1 MIVPMKK
8 FSFLVY
14 HREYEKFL
22 HDLQDL
28 GVLHIIQKESGE
40 LEDEELR
47 KKYKISQQLKDSINF
62 LEKRGVEEKDEQ
74 GSKDAIH
81 VLDELDEMLHNKEQ
95 YLQKLSVLKKEL
107 NLIEPWGEFQ
117 WDIIENL
124 RKKNI
129 RTRFFTSSIRKF
141 EEEIKDKYYA
151 EPINQIGGNIYFVLI
166 ELTEENTDIDAEEI
180 RLPDKTLGKIQGDI
194 EKVQEILEKTE
205 KLFDK
210 YAAKYLELLQNTRT
224 RLINELSFEKVIL
237 NTQKEA
243 EDKLMILEGWVPD
256 DKADELVKYLNFS
269 GVYFESS
276 KPDISEIPPIKL
288 KNNKFARLYEVIG
301 ELYTFPDYQELDLTP
316 FFAPFYMLF
325 FGFCLGDLGYGLII
339 TLGTI
344 YGLFKVQQKLKP
356 LLKLGMYLGI
366 ATSVMGAVGGTVFGI
381 NLIDTGYTLNS
392 HSIETLK
399 PILPAETESKILS
412 LLDVRYGK
420 KDEFVKG
427 LENILDKKELK
438 SYQSEIIKHAA
449 SDYPFLNSFRYLL
462 LDSNSL
468 MALALLLGYI
478 QVLFGM
484 FIKAANKARMYGFKH
499 SVSQLGWNVIV
510 MIAIPALGLGYANII
525 DKDLANKVF
534 LVAGIAG
541 GIPALF
547 YNSPGK
553 NPLLNLGVGLWDT
566 YQTASGLLGDVLSYI
581 RLFALGISSAILGNV
596 FNTLAL
602 TLSPDII
609 VVKQLVII
617 LILLFGHGLNFFM
630 AALGSF
636 VHPLRLTFVEF
647 YKNAGFVGGGK
658 KYEPFRK

>member
-22 HDLQDL
+22 RDLQDL

-47 KKYKISQQLKDSINF
+47 KKYKVTQQLNDCINF

-74 GSKDAIH
+74 GTKDAIQ
-81 VLDELDEMLHNKEQ
+81 VLGELNDMLEDKEQ
-95 YLQKLSVLKKEL
+95 YLQKLSALKKEL
-107 NLIEPWGEFQ
+107 SLIEPWGEFQ
-117 WDIIENL
+117 WDTIENL
-124 RKKNI
+124 RKRNI
-129 RTRFFTSSIRKF
+129 RIRFFTSSIRKF
-141 EEEIKDKYYA
+141 EEEIKDKYYVEA
-151 EPINQIGGNIYFVLI
+151 INQIGGNIYFVLI
-166 ELTEENTDIDAEEI
+166 ELAKENTDIDAEEI
-180 RLPDKTLGKIQGDI
+180 QLPDKTLGKIQSDI

-210 YAAKYLELLQNTRT
+210 YATKYLELLRETKN
-224 RLINELSFEKVIL
+224 RLVNELSFEKVIL

-243 EDKLMILEGWVPD
+243 EDKLMLLEGWVPD
-256 DKADELVKYLNFS
+256 DKADELIKYLGSS

-276 KPDISEIPPIKL
+276 KPDISETPPIKL

-325 FGFCLGDLGYGLII
+325 FGFCLGDLGYGLLI

-344 YGLFKVQQKLKP
+344 YGLFKVQPKLKP

-381 NLIDTGYTLNS
+381 NLIDTGYTLNQ
-392 HSIETLK
+392 HSIETLT
-399 PILPAETESKILS
+399 PILPAETSSKIIS
-412 LLDVRYGK
+412 LQDVHYQK
-420 KDEFVKG
+420 KDDFVKG
-427 LENILDKKELK
+427 LESVLAPEELK
-438 SYQSEIIKHAA
+438 SYKSEIIKHTA

-499 SVSQLGWNVIV
+499 AISQLGWNIIV
-510 MIAIPALGLGYANII
+510 MIAIPAFGLGYANII
-525 DKDLANKVF
+525 DKGLANKVF
-534 LVAGIAG
+534 VIAGIAG

-553 NPLLNLGVGLWDT
+553 NPLLNFGVGLWDT

-596 FNTLAL
+596 FNTLAI

-609 VVKQLVII
+609 VVKQLVIV